1 MRADESARADDLTL
15 SELTTQ
21 VPHLEQYFGPWAIM
35 RDALDSRLRTL
46 DWSAMSNHIRLAG
59 VAQRRNTPRPL
70 YEDRDGVAVVELF
83 GTMTKYGSSL
93 SGAPGS
99 QDLAGAIG
107 ELAGRDDVRAIV
119 LRIDSP
125 GGTVA
130 GTGDL
135 ADAVHAAAQRKEVV
149 AVIEDLAASAAYWVA
164 SQATSVVANPSAY
177 VGSIGAYTV
186 LRDWSGADAARGVR
200 THVVRSGRYKGV
212 GEPGAPIDTDDL
224 ADVQRVVDAA
234 HGLFVAA
241 VARGRGTRLSGD
253 QLEDLADGRVW
264 IAGEAVGLGLIDQ
277 VGTFETVMGGLVPAK
292 PQQKQQ
298 RSVRAMSNTEERVAA
313 TYQDLKAL
321 LPGADAEFICAQ
333 LERQATV
340 DQAQSAWMEEQ
351 QRRIAEAETKAEQ
364 AKAEAAAAVEA
375 ASKRPGVEPLTEGA
389 PAEPEPED
397 PVARFEAQ
405 VAERV
410 KAGRTR
416 AQAVRDVVVSDPDL
430 HREYLAAHNTARG

>member
-164 SQATSVVANPSAY
+164 SQASTVVANPSAY

-212 GEPGAPIDTDDL
+212 GEPGAAIDTDDL

-241 VARGRGTRLSGD
+241 VARGRGTRLSGE

-292 PQQKQQ
+292 QKA
-298 RSVRAMSNTEERVAA
+298 RKPRRDTMADKDEKVIA
-313 TYQDLKAL
+313 TYQDLVVL
-321 LPGADAEFICAQ
+321 CPGADAQFICGQ
-333 LERQATV
+333 LARQATI

-351 QRRIAEAETKAEQ
+351 QQRIAEAQAEAEK
-364 AKAEAAAAVEA
+364 AKAEAQAAIEAAA
-375 ASKRPGVEPLTEGA
+375 KRPGVEPLTEGV
-389 PAEPEPED
+389 PATQEPED
-397 PVARFEAQ
+397 PVARFEAA

-416 AQAVRDVVVSDPDL
+416 AQAVRDIVVSDPEL
-430 HREYLAAHNTARG
+430 HQEYLAAVNERARR